1 MKRYLDLVPISAKI
15 HRKQS
20 RMSIFCI
27 VLAVFLVTTI
37 FGMADMFVRSQ
48 IVQARLDG
56 GNFHAALR
64 YITDEEAFL
73 IAQRPEIKAAARY
86 GVLNYRGED
95 GYTLSGK
102 TAVIMGCDEPFVT
115 DMMVDGI
122 VEGNFPQTE
131 SEIML
136 TQSAKARLGFQVGDT
151 IVMDGPDDKKLS
163 YMISGFCKDTIKTT
177 SEDSLGAAITT
188 EAFRTI
194 YPAVKNETLE
204 DYDSVFYIQFE
215 NPWKARQEISDLKA
229 DCGLSD
235 DQIYENVKLLGMYG
249 QSDSSQMMQIYAVA
263 AALFVLVLAA
273 GVMMIASSLN
283 SNVAQRTEF
292 FGLMRCIGATP
303 KQVIRLVR
311 KEALLWCRFAIPAGL
326 GVGLVIIWILCAV
339 LRILS
344 PEYFAQMPAFGL
356 SIPSIMAGIL
366 VGLLTVLLAAR
377 SPAQKASRVSPLAAV
392 SGNASG
398 FQPAK
403 KAANTH
409 LFKVETA
416 LGIHHAKASRKNLI
430 LMAGSFA
437 LSIILFLS
445 FSVTVDF
452 MKRSLTPLRPWTA
465 DLSIISTD
473 NSLSVDSE
481 ILERLKENPAV
492 KAAYGRM
499 FSYDL
504 LMEGGGE
511 LKKADLLTYEKNQF
525 GWAKEYLLEGSLDTV
540 ANQPGTA
547 LVVYEPETTIQV
559 GDTVTLDIGGKPQQ
573 LRICGMLSTAPFGNA
588 NDTALIICSED
599 TFRQLIGAADYTIID
614 IQLTNKATDEDV
626 NNIQQMVGTS
636 YTFSDERMSNSSVR
650 GTYYSF
656 CLFIYGFLVLIAL
669 ITVFNI
675 VNSIAM
681 SVSARTRQYG
691 AFRAIGLSTR
701 QLKKMIVAEACVYT
715 VTGSII
721 GTAVGLICNKKLFE
735 MSVTFSW
742 GDVWTVPW
750 MELAVILLV
759 VILSVVFAV
768 RGPVQK
774 IRNMS
779 IVDTISAQ

>member
-48 IVQARLDG
+48 ILQAQLDG
-56 GNFHAALR
+56 ANFHVALR
-64 YITDEEAFL
+64 YITDEDAFL
-73 IAQRPEIKAAARY
+73 IAKRPDVKAAARY

-102 TAVIMGCDEPFVT
+102 TAIIMGCDEPWVS

-122 VEGNFPQTE
+122 VAGRFPKTE
-131 SEIML
+131 SEAIL
-136 TQSAKARLGFQVGDT
+136 TQSAKDRLGFQIGDT
-151 IVMDGPDDKKLS
+151 VVIDGSDGKKLS
-163 YMISGFCKDTIKTT
+163 YTISGFCKDAIKTT
-177 SEDSLGAAITT
+177 SEDSVGVAITT

-194 YPAVKNETLE
+194 YPAVKDETLE
-204 DYDSVFYIQFE
+204 DYDSLFYIQFE
-215 NPWKARQEISDLKA
+215 NPRKARQEISVLKA

-235 DQIYENVKLLGMYG
+235 EQIYENVKLLGLYG

-263 AALFVLVLAA
+263 AILFVQVLAA

-303 KQVIRLVR
+303 RQVIRLVR
-311 KEALLWCRFAIPAGL
+311 KEAIRWCRFAIPAGI
-326 GVGLVIIWILCAV
+326 GVGIVIIWILCAV

-356 SIPSIMAGIL
+356 SIPSILAGIL

-377 SPAQKASRVSPLAAV
+377 SPAQKASKVSPLAAV

-403 KAANTH
+403 KAASTH

-416 LGIHHAKASRKNLI
+416 LGIHHAKASKKNLI

-452 MKRSLTPLRPWTA
+452 MKHSLTPLRPWTA

-473 NSLSVDSE
+473 NSLSVDSG
-481 ILERLKENPAV
+481 ILEKLKENPAV

-504 LMEGGGE
+504 PMEGDGE
-511 LKKADLLTYEKNQF
+511 LKKADLLTYEENQF

-540 ANQPGTA
+540 VNQPGTA

-559 GDTVTLDIGGKPQQ
+559 GDTVTLHIGGKPQQ
-573 LRICGMLSTAPFGNA
+573 LQISGMLSTAPFGNA
-588 NDTALIICSED
+588 NDTALLICSED
-599 TFRQLIGAADYTIID
+599 TFRHLTGTSDYTIID

-626 NNIQQMVGTS
+626 NAIQQLAGTS

-650 GTYYSF
+650 GTYYCF

-669 ITVFNI
+669 ITLFNI
-675 VNSIAM
+675 VNTIAM
-681 SVSARTRQYG
+681 SVAARTKQYG

-715 VTGSII
+715 VTGCII
-721 GTAVGLICNKKLFE
+721 GTVLGLICNKKLFE

-742 GDVWTVPW
+742 GDAWTVPW

-759 VILSVVFAV
+759 VILAVVFAV
-768 RGPVQK
+768 RGPVRN
-774 IRNMS
+774 IYNMS
-779 IVDTISAQ
+779 IVDTISAR